1 VSGVK
6 ALTGLAALIAAAQ
19 SDDSEASVASLAKR
33 GLEVV
38 AGNNDGFFSVR
49 PSVNGLGNEVA
60 YAKMGSNIDGGLSA
74 RDMFVDP
81 EHRGNGLM
89 NEFYDALEE
98 ITGKRVSPS
107 NHLTPDGAKFWRKRD
122 PDVLD
127 SLLKAGYFDEWD
139 VSGTVREALE
149 GSLFGPPDP
158 SKTVGF

>member
-33 GLEVV
+33 GLKVV

-60 YAKMGSNIDGGLSA
+60 YAEMGSNLDGGLSA
-74 RDMFVDP
+74 RDMFVAP
-81 EHRGNGLM
+81 EYRGNGLM
-89 NEFYDALEE
+89 NEIYDAIEE
-98 ITGKRVSPS
+98 TTGRTVSPS

-122 PDVLD
+122 PDVLN

-139 VSGTVREALE
+139 ASGTVREALH
-149 GSLFGPPDP
+149 GSLFGPRDP
-158 SKTVGF
+158 SKIVGF